1 MNKDSRLRKLIYILT
16 GIISL
21 VLAYIGIIVP
31 GFPGIPF
38 VVLAAYFFANSSPR
52 LYSWLTRQPL
62 MKRLLKKSKKI
73 DPRIFKGLLIS
84 QAWFSVGVAEFTIA
98 HHPAAKI
105 IWLAAGVIL
114 TILILVL
121 MKNHRHYHN
130 EHTNGSDPAGED
142 DKRQSEQSD

>member
-1 MNKDSRLRKLIYILT
+1 VDNRRGLKRIFYVFVGFIA
-16 GIISL
+16 L

-52 LYSWLTRQPL
+52 LYSWLTRQPI

-84 QAWFSVGVAEFTIA
+84 QVWFSVLVAVFTLA
-98 HHPAAKI
+98 HRSGAKL
-105 IWLAAGVIL
+105 IWFAAGMVL
-114 TILILVL
+114 TILILIL
-121 MKNHRHYHN
+121 MKNHRPQA
-130 EHTNGSDPAGED
+130 EEAPLD
-142 DKRQSEQSD
+142 

>member
-1 MNKDSRLRKLIYILT
+1 VIKRTNLKRAFYIFVGMLA
-16 GIISL
+16 L

-52 LYSWLTRQPL
+52 LYAWMMRQPL

-84 QAWFSVGVAEFTIA
+84 QVWFSVAVAVFTIA
-98 HHPAAKI
+98 HQVKAKI
-105 IWLAAGVIL
+105 IWVSAGIVL
-114 TILILVL
+114 TILILIL
-121 MKNHRHYHN
+121 MKTHRKLH
-130 EHTNGSDPAGED
+130 PPD
-142 DKRQSEQSD
+142 DGDFHP

>member
-1 MNKDSRLRKLIYILT
+1 MDNKTGLKRGLYVFV
-16 GIISL
+16 GIIAL

-73 DPRIFKGLLIS
+73 DPRVFKALLIS
-84 QAWFSVGVAEFTIA
+84 QVWFSVLVAIFTLAHRPTAKLIWIASGV
-98 HHPAAKI
+98 
-105 IWLAAGVIL
+105 VL
-114 TILILVL
+114 TILILIL
-121 MKNHRHYHN
+121 MKNHRHLHQDDTSAAN
-130 EHTNGSDPAGED
+130 RHPDKSTNG
-142 DKRQSEQSD
+142 